1 MRSTAMNWN
10 EWRMRWL
17 FFWLLVAVL
26 AILLVGCSHNPP
38 ETIEDPSDYLEK
50 PLDPECDLDDVD
62 EPFDQ
67 IDPCDNLLIADQ
79 VEIYTFDEPG
89 IPSITVRIN

>member
-1 MRSTAMNWN
+1 MNWN

-50 PLDPECDLDDVD
+50 PLDPECDLDDV
-62 EPFDQ
+62 
-67 IDPCDNLLIADQ
+67 A
-79 VEIYTFDEPG
+79 YSS
-89 IPSITVRIN
+89 PSSRTRLESLSQRY

>member
-1 MRSTAMNWN
+1 MNWN

-38 ETIEDPSDYLEK
+38 AETIEPGDYLEE
-50 PLDPECDLDDVD
+50 PIDPECEESLKD
-62 EPFDQ
+62 EPFSDLN
-67 IDPCDNLLIADQ
+67 PCDNLLIADQ